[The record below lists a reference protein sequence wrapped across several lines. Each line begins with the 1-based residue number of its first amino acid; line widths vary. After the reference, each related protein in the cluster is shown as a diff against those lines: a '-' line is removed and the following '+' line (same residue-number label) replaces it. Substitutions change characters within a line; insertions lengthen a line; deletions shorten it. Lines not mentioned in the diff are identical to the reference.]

1 MIKFNAKRN
10 VEVEGLAV
18 DEKIG
23 ATLLDKH
30 IFFLSGEIN
39 EETVNNVMQWLVYE
53 NLDTSRQKI
62 LQLYINS
69 EGGSLYDAFGLID
82 MMQSSVHPIRTIA
95 VGTLMSAAFLIF
107 SAGTRGER
115 WIYKN
120 TGIMCHQFYSGTDG
134 KYHDIKAQAKENDYC
149 NERMIRILQKASDL
163 EIQTIKKK
171 LLQPS
176 DAYFKAEELLDL
188 GIADHII

>member
-1 MIKFNAKRN
+1 MLKFNAKKK
-10 VEVEGLAV
+10 EDFSGLIA
-18 DEKIG
+18 DEKI
-23 ATLLDKH
+23 ANTLLDRH
-30 IFFLSGEIN
+30 IYFLTGDIN
-39 EETVNNVMQWLVYE
+39 EDNIRGVMQWLVYE
-53 NLDTSRQKI
+53 NMESNRQKI

-82 MMQSSVHPIRTIA
+82 MMHSSNYPIRTIA

-107 SAGTRGER
+107 SAGTKGER
-115 WIYKN
+115 YIYRN

-149 NERMIRILQKASDL
+149 NERMISILQRSSEL
-163 EIQTIKKK
+163 EISTIKKK

-176 DAYFKAEELLDL
+176 DAYFKAEELVQL

>member
-1 MIKFNAKRN
+1 MIKFNAKR
-10 VEVEGLAV
+10 ELDLDGLPA
-18 DEKIG
+18 DERIES
-23 ATLLDKH
+23 TLLDKH
-30 IFFLSGEIN
+30 IFFLTGEIN
-39 EETVNNVMQWLVYE
+39 EETIRSAMQWLVYE
-53 NLDTSRQKI
+53 NIESNKQKI

-82 MMQSSVHPIRTIA
+82 MMQSSQYPIRTIA

-115 WIYKN
+115 YIYKN
-120 TGIMCHQFYSGTDG
+120 TGIMCHQFYTGTDG

-149 NERMIRILQKASDL
+149 NERMIRILQNASNL
-163 EIQTIKKK
+163 EINTIKKK

-176 DAYFKAEELLDL
+176 DAYFKAEELVGL

>member
-1 MIKFNAKRN
+1 MIRTNKKEFDLSGLS
-10 VEVEGLAV
+10 VEDKVGS
-18 DEKIG
+18 
-23 ATLLDKH
+23 TLLDRH
-30 IFFLSGEIN
+30 VFFLCGEID
-39 EETVNNVMQWLVYE
+39 EENIKSVMQWLVYE
-53 NLDTSRQKI
+53 NLDFSKTKT

-82 MMQSSVHPIRTIA
+82 MMNASIHPIQTIA

-107 SAGTRGER
+107 SAGTKGHRY
-115 WIYKN
+115 IYKN

-149 NERMIRILQKASDL
+149 NERMIGILQRASGL
-163 EIQTIKKK
+163 EISTIKKK

-176 DAYFKAEELLDL
+176 DAYFRAEELVTL

>member
-1 MIKFNAKRN
+1 MIKLGAKKEN
-10 VEVEGLAV
+10 ESSGFIV

-30 IFFLSGEIN
+30 IFFLCGEIN
-39 EETVNNVMQWLVYE
+39 EENIKSVMQWLVFE
-53 NLDTSRQKI
+53 NLDNKSKI

-82 MMQSSVHPIRTIA
+82 MMQSSTHPIRTIA

-107 SAGTRGER
+107 SAGAKGER
-115 WIYKN
+115 YIYKN
-120 TGIMCHQFYSGTDG
+120 TGIMCHQFYTGTDG

-149 NERMIRILQKASDL
+149 NERMIKILQKASDL
-163 EIQTIKKK
+163 EIITIKKK

-176 DAYFKAEELLDL
+176 DAYFKAEELVDL